1 MTTGSL
7 FIISAPSGT
16 GKTSLI
22 KSLLKTD
29 VDVRLSVSY
38 TTRTPRPAE
47 IAGEDYHF
55 VSHDVF
61 EQMKSRGEFLESA
74 EVYGNQYGTSKKWI
88 DTTMASGQDILLE
101 IDSQGAQQVRR
112 IFPQA
117 IGVFILP
124 PSLEMLET
132 RLNARSQDSPE
143 VIRRRVAAAR
153 EEIRHIRE
161 YDYVII
167 NAELDRALLDF
178 TSIIRAERVR
188 LARQLVRYH
197 DLIAV

>member
-22 KSLLKTD
+22 KSLIKTD
-29 VDVRLSVSY
+29 GDVRLSVSY
-38 TTRTPRPAE
+38 TTRLPRPAE
-47 IAGEDYHF
+47 REGEDYHF
-55 VSHDVF
+55 VSHDMF
-61 EQMKSRGEFLESA
+61 GQMESRGEFLESA
-74 EVYGNQYGTSKKWI
+74 EVYGNHYGTSKKWI
-88 DTTMASGQDILLE
+88 EATMTSGHDILLE

-117 IGVFILP
+117 IGIFVLP

-132 RLNARSQDSPE
+132 RLKARSQDSPE

-153 EEIRHIRE
+153 EEIRHVRE

-167 NAELDRALLDF
+167 NAELDTALQDF
-178 TSIIRAERVR
+178 ASIIRAERVR

-197 DLIAV
+197 TLIAV